1 MKSLTI
7 APVNSILFVH
17 GRQDWKSPVPVEG
30 ERFWTTRSCII
41 TPVFPEIEGATEVVM
56 GVRGEVDPGYPE
68 AFVGTLETPDL
79 RVEIS
84 TVDSDDPVL
93 SYDVQTATTKVHIWH
108 SDPRWPEIVTIGV
121 EPIHLK

>member
-1 MKSLTI
+1 MNKVRIS
-7 APVNSILFVH
+7 PVNSIVFLH
-17 GRQDWKSPVPVEG
+17 GGRDWESPEPG
-30 ERFWTTRSCII
+30 TGRTIWTTPSCIV

-56 GVRGEVDPGYPE
+56 GAREEVDPGYPE

-121 EPIHLK
+121 EPAAK